1 MGDKV
6 SLASLAAMKARGEK
20 IVGMVVWD
28 THMAKMLIASVSK
41 LRRWVIRLDIIYG
54 ARRTRLK

>member
-6 SLASLAAMKARGEK
+6 SLASLAAMKAKGEK

-28 THMAKMLIASVSK
+28 THMAKIVDRIGVEIA
-41 LRRWVIRLDIIYG
+41 
-54 ARRTRLK
+54 